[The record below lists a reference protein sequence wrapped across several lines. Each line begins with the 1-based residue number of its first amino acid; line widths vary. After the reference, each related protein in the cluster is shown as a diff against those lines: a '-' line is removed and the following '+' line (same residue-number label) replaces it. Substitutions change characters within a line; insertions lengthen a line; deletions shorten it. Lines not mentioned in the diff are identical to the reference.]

1 MIPVC
6 HENFTRMSFNSPT
19 TSCEIGCGQ
28 SVLGEKC
35 VQRTLFWL
43 IKCGVSM
50 KKKRVIP
57 DAKG

>member
-35 VQRTLFWL
+35 SENFILVNKLNSV
-43 IKCGVSM
+43 VSL
-50 KKKRVIP
+50 
-57 DAKG
+57 